1 MKTTNVVLLFGL
13 LLCGCSQKQA
23 ASANQAIKLV
33 QVGKDSAW
41 HSGAG
46 GIITLHVAQRQG
58 DSIHGIQLL
67 TKAADGTETSV
78 LAETGTVAEGPDQH
92 CVRVSLYDAKT
103 KITKAGVVTQE
114 WTNQEVQ
121 TVLRIPGQ

>member
-1 MKTTNVVLLFGL
+1 MKIRLIVLLSGL
-13 LLCGCSQKQA
+13 LLCGCSHKQGT
-23 ASANQAIKLV
+23 SANQAIDLV
-33 QVGKDSAW
+33 QAGKDLVW
-41 HSGAG
+41 QSGVG
-46 GIITLHVAQRQG
+46 GLVTLHVAQRLG

-67 TKAADGTETSV
+67 TKAPDGTET
-78 LAETGTVAEGPDQH
+78 AIMAQTGTVADGPDRY
-92 CVRVSLYDAKT
+92 CVRVSFYDAKT